1 MYGDA
6 CVFSSLQPLGIISS
20 LLACLLSSFQAGPA
34 RRNFKKR
41 VSPTEIRVVLIV

>member
-6 CVFSSLQPLGIISS
+6 CVFSSLQPLGI
-20 LLACLLSSFQAGPA
+20 SSFQAGPA
-34 RRNFKKR
+34 RRNFKVR

>member
-6 CVFSSLQPLGIISS
+6 CVFSSLQPLGISS

-34 RRNFKKR
+34 RRNFKER